1 MRACWCSESS
11 RSTGACATCA
21 GCCPRRRSR
30 AEGYR
35 TVFVPEVD
43 ACEAALVP
51 DVDVIPVANLAQLV
65 NHLFG
70 AEPIAPVT
78 VAPDLGSDGVFVPT
92 DFREVK
98 GAGARLSGWGK
109 HRTETVRARVEA
121 ARETQ
126 RAPSEA
132 PFRPQGSIGRA
143 KSHLTP
149 R

>member
-1 MRACWCSESS
+1 MCV
-11 RSTGACATCA
+11 TCA

-35 TVFVPEVD
+35 TIFVPEVD

-65 NHLFG
+65 NHLSG

-78 VAPDLGSDGVFVPT
+78 VTPDLGSDGVFVPT

-98 GAGARLSGWGK
+98 GQEHVSAVG
-109 HRTETVRARVEA
+109 
-121 ARETQ
+121 
-126 RAPSEA
+126 
-132 PFRPQGSIGRA
+132 GSIGDSASASGGGAGDTARA
-143 KSHLTP
+143 I
-149 R
+149 

>member
-1 MRACWCSESS
+1 
-11 RSTGACATCA
+11 
-21 GCCPRRRSR
+21 
-30 AEGYR
+30 
-35 TVFVPEVD
+35 VD

-65 NHLFG
+65 NHLSG

-78 VAPDLGSDGVFVPT
+78 VTPDLGSDGVFVPT

-98 GAGARLSGWGK
+98 GQEHVSAVGEAS
-109 HRTETVRARVEA
+109 ETVRARVEA
-121 ARETQ
+121 TRETQ

-143 KSHLTP
+143 KSHPTS
-149 R
+149 RQ